1 MCRNIVGYC
10 DLNIHNV
17 NTFEAMRDN
26 TIESFFALVRA
37 GLFPVHGE
45 GAMVHDSLFKDV
57 DWNEV
62 YQMAQEQ
69 SVQGLVLAGI
79 EQYKNLN
86 VLETSG
92 TSERA
97 RANLDV
103 NQKLLLQWI
112 GEVQMI
118 EQRNKEMNVFVADLI
133 EKLRKE
139 DIYAILVKG
148 QGVAQCYEKPL
159 WRCSGDVDLFL
170 SESNYER
177 AKLLLQPMAS
187 HVDDEGISAKHLGM
201 TIDGFVVELHGTLH
215 GGLSSKVDKELDDVL
230 NDTFHGGNVRS
241 WNNNGVQIFLL
252 GLENDVFYVFTHILQ
267 HFYKEGVGLRQ
278 ICDWCRLMWT
288 YKDSLNYELLEQRIK
303 RAGLMSE
310 WKAFYALVTK
320 YLGMPD
326 VPCFMFQDSGDPQW
340 ERKADRIMEFI
351 LKSGNMGHNRD
362 MSHFSKYPYLI
373 RKCVSMGRR
382 IGDLVNHARIFPLD
396 SLRFFPRIMFNGVR
410 SAIRGE

>member
-1 MCRNIVGYC
+1 M
-10 DLNIHNV
+10 NIHNV

-26 TIESFFALVRA
+26 TIETFFALVRA

-45 GAMVHDSLFKDV
+45 GVMVHDSLFKDV

-97 RANLDV
+97 RANFDV

-177 AKLLLQPMAS
+177 AKLLLQPKAS

-241 WNNNGVQIFLL
+241 WNSNGVQIFLL
-252 GLENDVFYVFTHILQ
+252 GPENDVFYVFTHYLQ

-278 ICDWCRLMWT
+278 ICDWCRLLYT
-288 YKDSLNYELLEQRIK
+288 YRDSLNYGLLEQRIK
-303 RAGLMSE
+303 RAGLVSE
-310 WKAFYALVTK
+310 WKAFGALAIE
-320 YLGMPD
+320 YLGFPKDAMPLFD
-326 VPCFMFQDSGDPQW
+326 VRSKKEDVRW
-340 ERKADRIMEFI
+340 RKKADRIMEFI

-362 MSHFSKYPYLI
+362 MSHFSKYPYLV

-382 IGDLVNHARIFPLD
+382 VGDLINHARIFPLD
-396 SLRFFPRIMFNGVR
+396 SLRFFPYIMFNGVR
-410 SAIRGE
+410 SAMRGE